1 MRRAMRLMLSCNELG
16 LGHLSRI
23 MCLGK
28 RLEEKGNELFLYSG
42 GRVYN
47 LLKKEFRNVY
57 YCTPVAWYEN
67 SYGIITSASILNILF
82 PIPRFNPENRRFEI
96 KTPSAIETIKRY
108 YDLRENIRKIRP
120 NLIISDG
127 DLHALRLA
135 HRWRIPAIYITNLLR
150 PRYGFAHALTPG
162 ERFVERYIKK
172 CLKVIIPDNPMPYTI
187 CEYNIGNL
195 DDIGI
200 RDKVEFV
207 GTFFN
212 ITPVKGSEEHIF
224 ASISGP
230 LGTKTRLMQTIIPVL
245 SSLNVKSI
253 VSLGE
258 ATKNNRCAKIGNC
271 KVYSWLA
278 PEKRQ
283 KIMANSKMVIFSG
296 GHSTC
301 FEVIKYMKP
310 SICIPTQPE
319 QIGNAKKLQDLNC
332 ALVAKNK
339 EELKRAIQEIEREKE
354 FFKSNLQRLNKY
366 SNRFNGLEKT
376 TKIIEEIGER

>member
-1 MRRAMRLMLSCNELG
+1 MLSCNELG

-23 MCLGK
+23 MRLG
-28 RLEEKGNELFLYSG
+28 RMLEETGNEFFYSG
-42 GRVYN
+42 GKAYE
-47 LLKKEFRNVY
+47 LLRKEFRNVY
-57 YCTPVAWYEN
+57 HCTPVAWYEN

-82 PIPRFNPENRRFEI
+82 PIPRFNPENRGFEI
-96 KTPSAIETIKRY
+96 KTPCAIETIRRY
-108 YDLRENIRKIRP
+108 YDLRGNIRKIRP

-135 HRWRIPAIYITNLLR
+135 QRWRIPAIYITNLIR
-150 PRYGFAHALTPG
+150 PRYGFARALTPG

-172 CLKVIIPDNPMPYTI
+172 CSKVIIPDNPMPYTI
-187 CEYNIGNL
+187 CEYNIGDL

-200 RDKVEFV
+200 RDRVEFV
-207 GTFFN
+207 GTFFD

-230 LGTKTRLMQTIIPVL
+230 LGTKTRLMQIIIPVL

-258 ATKNNRCAKIGNC
+258 ARENNRSTKIGNC
-271 KVYSWLA
+271 TLYSWLN

-283 KIMANSKMVIFSG
+283 ELMANCKMVIFSG

-319 QIGNAKKLQDLNC
+319 QVGNAKKLQDLNC
-332 ALVAKNK
+332 ALIAKDK
-339 EELKRAIQEIEREKE
+339 EELKHAIQEIDKEGE
-354 FFKSNLQRLNKY
+354 FFKDSLRRLNKY

-376 TKIIEEIGER
+376 IKIIEEIGG

>member
-1 MRRAMRLMLSCNELG
+1 MRITMRLMLSCNELG

-23 MCLGK
+23 MRLG
-28 RLEEKGNELFLYSG
+28 RMLEEKGNELFFYSG
-42 GRVYN
+42 GKAYE
-47 LLKKEFRNVY
+47 LLRKEFRNVY
-57 YCTPVAWYEN
+57 HCTPVAWYEN

-82 PIPRFNPENRRFEI
+82 PIPRFNPENRGFEI
-96 KTPSAIETIKRY
+96 KTPCAIETIRRY
-108 YDLRENIRKIRP
+108 YDLRGNIRKIRP

-135 HRWRIPAIYITNLLR
+135 QRWRIPAIYITNLIR
-150 PRYGFAHALTPG
+150 PRYGFARALTPG

-172 CLKVIIPDNPMPYTI
+172 CSKVIIPDNPMPYTI
-187 CEYNIGNL
+187 CEYNIGDL

-200 RDKVEFV
+200 RDRVEFV
-207 GTFFN
+207 GTFFD

-230 LGTKTRLMQTIIPVL
+230 LGTKTRLMQIIIPVL

-258 ATKNNRCAKIGNC
+258 ARENNRSTKIGNC
-271 KVYSWLA
+271 TLYSWLN

-283 KIMANSKMVIFSG
+283 ELMANCKMVIFSG

-319 QIGNAKKLQDLNC
+319 QVGNAKKLQDLNC
-332 ALVAKNK
+332 TLIAKDK
-339 EELKRAIQEIEREKE
+339 EELKHAIQEIDKEGE
-354 FFKSNLQRLNKY
+354 FFKDSLRRLNKY

-376 TKIIEEIGER
+376 IKIIEEIGG